1 MTKIN
6 SEVVNFN
13 VDKATAIKFLTDLTN
28 IEKILPQDKIS
39 DFKADETTCSFKVQ
53 NMATI
58 SLVLK
63 GETPEGIAME
73 SGEGSPF
80 PFQLNLILTE
90 GESGL
95 TGQIMFEG
103 KMNAFIEMMAKKPLQ
118 NLFDYM
124 TTKTKA
130 TLEA

>member
-13 VDKATAIKFLTDLTN
+13 VDKGTVVSFLSDLKN

-39 DFKADETTCSFKVQ
+39 DFSADETSCKFKVQ

-58 SLVLK
+58 SLVYK
-63 GETPEGIAME
+63 GETAEGVLME

-80 PFQLNLILTE
+80 PFTLNVVLTE
-90 GESGL
+90 ADGTL

-124 TTKTKA
+124 TAKTKA